1 MCVFVFAHL
10 FDIGGTILGYFV
22 YAESSYGL
30 EGHIATLKFSF
41 LKSEDK
47 NGVEF
52 YYHMKGRD
60 IGTLK
65 VSKYF
70 CVAGFAVLFA

>member
-1 MCVFVFAHL
+1 MGAS
-10 FDIGGTILGYFV
+10 ILGYFV

-30 EGHIATLKFSF
+30 EGHTATLKFSF
-41 LKSEDK
+41 FKSEDK

-60 IGTLK
+60 TGTLK
-65 VSKYF
+65 VSKHL
-70 CVAGFAVLFA
+70 CVTAFVVLFA